1 MLNERHKPLNK
12 GHYMTKAVNY
22 TPEMTKAVVETW
34 TANPSAETLA
44 ALAKAHG
51 KTVKS
56 IVAKLVREGVYKA
69 KATEKVKKATKAEV
83 NAEINKWL
91 NTDLDLTALTLDT
104 LKALAEAVEPTETDP
119 EQFVD

>member
-1 MLNERHKPLNK
+1 
-12 GHYMTKAVNY
+12 MTKAVNY

-44 ALAKAHG
+44 ALAANHG

-69 KATEKVKKATKAEV
+69 TTQKAPKKATKAEISK
-83 NAEINKWL
+83 EIVTNL
-91 NTDLDLTALTLDT
+91 GINLDPKLLEALTLDT
-104 LKALAEAVEPTETDP
+104 LKVLAEATEG
-119 EQFVD
+119 